1 MKESRLYISS
11 ALLATAIVMY
21 YTLSYFFGESFLLN
35 VISVPCWVFGSFL
48 VGGFITILL
57 ILIDHC
63 LDIIIDFFELLT
75 KKQKTITIIIISIVF
90 MIGIP
95 IIIEV
100 I

>member
-11 ALLATAIVMY
+11 VLLATAIVMY
-21 YTLSYFFGESFLLN
+21 FTFSSFGESFLWN
-35 VISVPCWVFGSFL
+35 AISVPIWVFGSFL
-48 VGGFITILL
+48 VGGCIILPL
-57 ILIDHC
+57 FLIDYC
-63 LDIIIDFFELLT
+63 LDKIIDFFEPLT
-75 KKQKTITIIIISIVF
+75 KKQKTITIIIICIVF